1 MLRRYHPREPDT
13 PSDDPDAPNDA
24 PQATKPAGRSRT
36 SKTAKGE

>member
-13 PSDDPDAPNDA
+13 PSDDLDTANDA